1 MFPLEVYKRLRE
13 EQRELAVRIGRL
25 NQFIDNHDNMGTN
38 KELDDDYMDLL
49 RDQLE
54 SMQAYN
60 GCLIQRIGFA
70 VTEGIAPLERSRGN
84 QAIRRDVNKFR
95 ESSKID
101 PRDPAKQN
109 PAKQDSDRVVAY
121 EAYGNFDFDPVPKQ
135 DSDKVVADEDEHN
148 FGFYCGFDT
157 SIL

>member
-38 KELDDDYMDLL
+38 KELNDDYMDIL

-54 SMQAYN
+54 SMKDYN
-60 GCLIQRIGFA
+60 SCLIHRIGIA

-84 QAIRRDVNKFR
+84 QAILRDVKKFR
-95 ESSKID
+95 ETD

-109 PAKQDSDRVVAY
+109 PAKQDSD
-121 EAYGNFDFDPVPKQ
+121 
-135 DSDKVVADEDEHN
+135 KVVADEDEHN
-148 FGFYCGFDT
+148 FFGFHVERWTDV
-157 SIL
+157 L

>member
-38 KELDDDYMDLL
+38 KELSDDYMDIL

-54 SMQAYN
+54 SMKDYN
-60 GCLIQRIGFA
+60 NCLIHRIGIA
-70 VTEGIAPLERSRGN
+70 VTEGIAPQERSRGN
-84 QAIRRDVNKFR
+84 QAIRRDVKQFR
-95 ESSKID
+95 ETD
-101 PRDPAKQN
+101 PRDPA
-109 PAKQDSDRVVAY
+109 
-121 EAYGNFDFDPVPKQ
+121 PKQ
-135 DSDKVVADEDEHN
+135 DSDKVVADEDYRN
-148 FGFYCGFDT
+148 FGFYVDA

>member
-54 SMQAYN
+54 SMKAYN

-70 VTEGIAPLERSRGN
+70 VTEGIAPQERSRGN
-84 QAIRRDVNKFR
+84 QAIRRDVKQFR
-95 ESSKID
+95 ESCKID
-101 PRDPAKQN
+101 PRDPAKQD
-109 PAKQDSDRVVAY
+109 PDKVVAY
-121 EAYGNFDFDPVPKQ
+121 EDYGNFDFDPIPKQ
-135 DSDKVVADEDEHN
+135 DSDKVVADDEDAHN
-148 FGFYCGFDT
+148 FFGFHVERWTDV
-157 SIL
+157 L